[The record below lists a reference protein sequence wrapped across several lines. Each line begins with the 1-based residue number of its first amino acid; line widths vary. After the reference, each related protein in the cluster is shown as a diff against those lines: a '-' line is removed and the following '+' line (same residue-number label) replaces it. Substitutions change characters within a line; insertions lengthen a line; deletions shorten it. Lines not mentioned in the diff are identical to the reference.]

1 MIPSHPLPV
10 IILLSAIGPGGASMA
25 TLHFTFTRSLTN
37 VTGSHAALDGS
48 PLPPWGVEG
57 RLLISS

>member
-1 MIPSHPLPV
+1 
-10 IILLSAIGPGGASMA
+10 MA